1 MNSTNLSTSMILS
14 TPMIIAIVVGL
25 LVAIGIV
32 GYVVMQKRRSA
43 NLRAQFGPEYERAVS
58 EGGDRR
64 RAEAKLAERAERVRS
79 FHLRPLSSADRINF
93 LDAWNRV
100 QARFVDNPSAAVA
113 EADQL
118 LGQVMAA
125 RGYPVVEFE
134 QRAADISVDHPIVVQ
149 NYRIA
154 HEIAL
159 RHKKGEAGTEDLRKA
174 MIHYRGLFEDLIAEP
189 ALVDSKSAA
198 KVEGER
204 VVVANSDPRSRDAAA

>member
-14 TPMIIAIVVGL
+14 TPMIVAIVIGL
-25 LVAIGIV
+25 LVALGIV
-32 GYVVMQKRRSA
+32 GYVIMQKRRSA
-43 NLRAQFGPEYERAVS
+43 GLRAQFGPEYERAVS

-64 RAEAKLAERAERVRS
+64 RAETKLAERAERVRS
-79 FHLRPLSSADRINF
+79 FHLRPLASVDRMIF
-93 LDAWNRV
+93 LDAWTQV
-100 QARFVDNPSAAVA
+100 QAKFVDDPSAAVA

-125 RGYPVVEFE
+125 RGYPVADFE

-149 NYRIA
+149 NYRTA

-174 MIHYRGLFEDLIAEP
+174 MIHYRGLFEDLVAEP

-198 KVEGER
+198 KVEAKR
-204 VVVANSDPRSRDAAA
+204 AVIANSDPRSRDAAA